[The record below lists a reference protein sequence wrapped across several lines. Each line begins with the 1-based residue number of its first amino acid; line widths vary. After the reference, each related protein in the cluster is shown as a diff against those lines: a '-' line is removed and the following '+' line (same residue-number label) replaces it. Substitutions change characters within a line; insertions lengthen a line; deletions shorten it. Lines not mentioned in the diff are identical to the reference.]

1 MCVLIIF
8 VFGNFIQAFGFC
20 RNMKF
25 CGLRHVILSNLDQP
39 AVPQNGIVRI
49 RITAVRTA
57 TQYYARILKHR
68 NEKNQVIDM
77 SGSHFE
83 VSAQLRKHFRDETE
97 QKNSVDGIKVD
108 IGNIYARRT
117 TDNLFERVRV
127 ESILEKDHQVR

>member
-1 MCVLIIF
+1 
-8 VFGNFIQAFGFC
+8 
-20 RNMKF
+20 MKF
-25 CGLRHVILSNLDQP
+25 CGLRHVILSSLDQP
-39 AVPQNGIVRI
+39 IVPQNGIVRI

-77 SGSHFE
+77 TGSHFE
-83 VSAQLRKHFRDETE
+83 VCAQLREHFRDETKR
-97 QKNSVDGIKVD
+97 KNSVDGTKVD

-127 ESILEKDHQVR
+127 ESIHETDHQVR